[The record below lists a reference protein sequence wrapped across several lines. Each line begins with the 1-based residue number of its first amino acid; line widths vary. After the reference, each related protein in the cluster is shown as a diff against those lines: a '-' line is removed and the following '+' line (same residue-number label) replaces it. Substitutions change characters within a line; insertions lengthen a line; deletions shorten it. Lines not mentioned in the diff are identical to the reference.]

1 MSQHII
7 IIVHTYIPGGHI
19 AQLGHSGQVVVVQGV
34 AGVLEV
40 HVGQVGQAISGT
52 VVGLG
57 HVGQGEHV
65 STEGKIV
72 GHVGHVGGGKV
83 GQVEQGV
90 PGVCEFTIKKVYNFT
105 VK

>member
-1 MSQHII
+1 M
-7 IIVHTYIPGGHI
+7 IVMIHTYVP
-19 AQLGHSGQVVVVQGV
+19 
-34 AGVLEV
+34 E
-40 HVGQVGQAISGT
+40 GQAVGGS

-90 PGVCEFTIKKVYNFT
+90 PGVREFTIKK
-105 VK
+105 